1 MFFLVTSCCLRLAR
15 LLYQRNSNKYKKG
28 LNEHRS
34 RFVYF
39 SHYNGSSFFGCNLLV
54 PLAKEQSLM
63 QCCVSMVQMEKFIF
77 QAWL

>member
-1 MFFLVTSCCLRLAR
+1 MNTEAVLFIFHIIMA
-15 LLYQRNSNKYKKG
+15 
-28 LNEHRS
+28 HP
-34 RFVYF
+34 
-39 SHYNGSSFFGCNLLV
+39 SSGCNLLV